1 MIVPKA
7 VHSRLL
13 ELRTTRVVPYKKK
26 WEDSLRTI
34 AELRWAIHDLF
45 AYFENHRG
53 GYSHA
58 ESARIE
64 EIRRMIPGAK
74 LSRIDRENAAR
85 GVLVNDDLILI
96 RGDARRLPL
105 ADESVQCIV
114 TSPPYWGF
122 RKYAGAQELTWKLD
136 AGGSKLDPASS
147 IQPQASWARRIRIGA
162 HHRNVRR
169 AHGRNPARVPPRA
182 PLRRRALLEYRR

>member
-1 MIVPKA
+1 MARADEVIVPKA

-13 ELRTTRVVPYKKK
+13 ELAHDDGLVPYKKK
-26 WEDSLRTI
+26 WEDSLRPI

-74 LSRIDRENAAR
+74 LVE
-85 GVLVNDDLILI
+85 LI
-96 RGDARRLPL
+96 AKTP
-105 ADESVQCIV
+105 
-114 TSPPYWGF
+114 
-122 RKYAGAQELTWKLD
+122 
-136 AGGSKLDPASS
+136 
-147 IQPQASWARRIRIGA
+147 
-162 HHRNVRR
+162 
-169 AHGRNPARVPPRA
+169 RVVF
-182 PLRRRALLEYRR
+182 